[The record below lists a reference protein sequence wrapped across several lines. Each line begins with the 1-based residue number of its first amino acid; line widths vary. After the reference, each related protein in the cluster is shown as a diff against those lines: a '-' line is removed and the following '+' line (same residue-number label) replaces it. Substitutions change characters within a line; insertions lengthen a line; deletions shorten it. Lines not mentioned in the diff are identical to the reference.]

1 MANHVR
7 QQIREAV
14 AAQLAG
20 SVTTGS
26 RVFQSRV
33 KVLAESELPALVV
46 LTNQENISME
56 NIHPD
61 PVLNRAL
68 TLTVLAKAKATNN
81 IDDVLDTII
90 KEVEI
95 KLAGWQSVP
104 ALNSLI
110 GGLVL
115 NSIDV
120 EINADNETQVAES
133 TIEFLVNYF
142 TQASMPDVS
151 I

>member
-1 MANHVR
+1 
-7 QQIREAV
+7 
-14 AAQLAG
+14 
-20 SVTTGS
+20 
-26 RVFQSRV
+26 
-33 KVLAESELPALVV
+33 
-46 LTNQENISME
+46 ME

-120 EINADNETQVAES
+120 EINADNEAPVAEA

>member
-14 AAQLAG
+14 AAQLVG
-20 SVTTGS
+20 SATTGN

-46 LTNQENISME
+46 LTNQESINVD

-61 PVLNRAL
+61 PALSRVL

-115 NSIDV
+115 NSVDV
-120 EINADNETQVAES
+120 EINADNETPVAEA

>member
-1 MANHVR
+1 
-7 QQIREAV
+7 
-14 AAQLAG
+14 
-20 SVTTGS
+20 
-26 RVFQSRV
+26 
-33 KVLAESELPALVV
+33 
-46 LTNQENISME
+46 ME

-61 PVLNRAL
+61 PVLNRVL
-68 TLTVLAKAKATNN
+68 TPTKGYAKATNN

-90 KEVEI
+90 KEAEI

-120 EINADNETQVAES
+120 EINADNETPVAEA

-142 TQASMPDVS
+142 ATQASMPDVS